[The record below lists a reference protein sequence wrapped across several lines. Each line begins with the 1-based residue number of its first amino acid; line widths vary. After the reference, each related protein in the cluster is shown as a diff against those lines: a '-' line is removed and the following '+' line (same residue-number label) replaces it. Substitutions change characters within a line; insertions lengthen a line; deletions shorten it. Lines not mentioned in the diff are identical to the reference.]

1 MIVALFGTLC
11 FALLL
16 LLNWAIGRSLLYPG
30 VVLAGIWMLELITQ
44 VCSVGILYPISWY
57 ALAIFVVGGVAFTAG
72 AVLGNGGFRRAPVTV
87 AVPVDYRS
95 DRIILWTFAAVLL
108 LGVPVFLNEIGTFT
122 SARLFSPAYF
132 QQVRVGLLNQAA
144 TSSRAPLVDNLVVL
158 SSIVALI
165 AYAVTDAARRCRLL
179 VGGLVALAI
188 FYNLLTA
195 SKAGAVALVVALFA
209 IHIVLRRRVPIRFL
223 LISLTG
229 VLALFGVVTVG
240 RIEALGQNLS
250 WQQSVA
256 MTWQLF
262 LSYFSVSPVG
272 FSVYLANPASVPAVW
287 SPWRFFMI
295 TANYF
300 HHYFTVPNL
309 NAQFVDV
316 GPGLS
321 YNTYTA
327 YFSYY
332 AAYGMIG
339 VLAFMAA
346 IGAAAAW
353 IFRRAQAGAMVWV
366 VLYGTVFNGLLDTTF
381 NESLLLA
388 LNYMIKLVFVAG
400 FVLLMRRVRLRR
412 FRGLPRNYRSA
423 PDLAAGSR

>member
-1 MIVALFGTLC
+1 MIVALVGTLC

-16 LLNWAIGRSLLYPG
+16 LLNWTIGRSLLYPG
-30 VVLAGIWMLELITQ
+30 VALAGIWMLEFITQ
-44 VCSVGILYPISWY
+44 VFSVGILYPISWY
-57 ALAIFVVGGVAFTAG
+57 ALAIFVGGCIAFTAG
-72 AVLGNGGFRRAPVTV
+72 AVLGNGGFRRAPVTAV
-87 AVPVDYRS
+87 APMDHRS
-95 DRIILWTFAAVLL
+95 DRVLLWILAVLLL
-108 LGVPVFLNEIGTFT
+108 LGVPVFLKEVGTFT
-122 SARLFSPAYF
+122 SARLFSPEYF
-132 QQVRVGLLNQAA
+132 QQVRTGLLDQAA

-195 SKAGAVALVVALFA
+195 SKAGAVALVVAMFA
-209 IHIVLRRRVPIRFL
+209 VHIVLRRRVPIRFL
-223 LISLTG
+223 LISFVG

-240 RIEALGQNLS
+240 RVESLGQNLT
-250 WQQSVA
+250 WQQSVEV
-256 MTWQLF
+256 TWQQF
-262 LSYFSVSPVG
+262 LSYFSASPVG

-287 SPWRFFMI
+287 SPWRFFMS

-300 HHYFTVPNL
+300 GHYFSVPDL

-316 GPGLS
+316 GSGLS

-332 AAYGMIG
+332 PAYGMVG

-346 IGAAAAW
+346 IGAVVAW
-353 IFRRAQAGAMVWV
+353 IFRRAQTGALVWL
-366 VLYGTVFNGLLDTTF
+366 VLYGTLFNGLLHTIF
-381 NESLLLA
+381 NENLMLA
-388 LNYMIKLVFVAG
+388 LNYMIKLAVVAG
-400 FVLLMRRVRLRR
+400 FVLFMRRVRLKRL
-412 FRGLPRNYRSA
+412 RGLPKGYRVRFGMMGRA
-423 PDLAAGSR
+423 R